1 MTISGILIRLAI
13 IFCLLQSPLVEI
25 IPGSSYFDEILMVC
39 LGFCFLMK
47 TAKRRKIEREDM
59 LVCGCLI
66 LLMILGVCCNLTSGV
81 SRPTAAILQDLMT
94 LPKVFI
100 CYLGA
105 KYLFC
110 DRKDCWD
117 ILGWASKVAGLIVVV
132 AVVCIPLAYLG
143 YLDMLSRSTRMG
155 MRCFEF
161 IYGSPGMLSQYC
173 VLFTTV
179 LTADLARGNV
189 GRSRWLFWA
198 LSLVLWASTLRTR
211 AFVMILLV
219 LFLTFVVF
227 RPGMRNKFRG
237 HAMFR
242 KLTSPLVLVP
252 VAGVSLLVSLDQID
266 HYFGGLESARSYL
279 LDGGIQAFLEFFPLG
294 AGFGTYGTEAARAYF
309 SPLYSRYGVSS
320 HWALGSDG
328 TELTDTFWPAIMA
341 EFGLFGTVLY
351 VIVVFVV
358 LRRIIKACAGQRFL
372 LVAAVSFVA
381 YALIAST
388 ATGVFF
394 SYTISCCML
403 FVGLIMGCAAHADRN
418 AVANQKGLI

>member
-13 IFCLLQSPLVEI
+13 VFCLLQCPLVEI

-81 SRPTAAILQDLMT
+81 SRPIAAILQDLMT

-110 DRKDCWD
+110 DREDCWD

-132 AVVCIPLAYLG
+132 AVVCIPFAYLG

-227 RPGMRNKFRG
+227 RPGVRNKFRG
-237 HAMFR
+237 HAMLR

-418 AVANQKGLI
+418 AVANQKGLF